1 MLLEMSFAN
10 FFSIKDEVCV
20 DFKAGNIKTVSS
32 KNLPDNVFNVND
44 ETLLKVQGIF
54 GPNASG
60 KSSILKAAFFCRQLI
75 LDSSQNNE
83 GSIFPFVP
91 FKFDGYYEKPSSFFI
106 NFITEGIEYE
116 YSFTLTRNQ
125 ILTEDLYYYPGK
137 RKAKIFTRDE
147 SAGTKKSEIY
157 SFGEGLFIKP
167 LDVAQSTGKTTL
179 FISRASQMDR
189 ELAKKI
195 YNYFRTELLIGL
207 PQLSGQYAVDL
218 FKENKELIL
227 KALKMADSDIE
238 DINVKIEKIPL
249 FAVTTN
255 VIRNRISIAP
265 NSSTSDVDII
275 NFYTIHKRNPDIKFN
290 LEGEESAGTVQIFN
304 LLLILI
310 DVCKNGKTLILDE
323 FDASLHTELAQF
335 ILDLV
340 NASKSAQFLFT
351 SHNTNL
357 LNIKKMRRDQI
368 LFTNKKNDGSTEV
381 YSLFDFKDFRE
392 NMDAEKCYL
401 QGRFDAI
408 PYINSSVATI
418 KSLLGDGWWQEKENL
433 PQEKCVH
440 NF

>member
-1 MLLEMSFAN
+1 MLLEMRFAN
-10 FFSIKDEVCV
+10 FFSIKDEVCI

-32 KNLPDNVFNVND
+32 KNLPDYVFNVND

-60 KSSILKAAFFCRQLI
+60 KSSILKAAFFCRQLVI
-75 LDSSQNNE
+75 DSSQNNE
-83 GSIFPFVP
+83 GSNFPFVP

-147 SAGTKKSEIY
+147 SDGTKKSEIY

-167 LDVAQSTGKTTL
+167 LDVAQSTGRTTL

-255 VIRNRISIAP
+255 VIRNGIPIAP
-265 NSSTSDVDII
+265 NSSTSAVDII

-290 LEGEESAGTVQIFN
+290 LEAKN
-304 LLLILI
+304 LLVQFRFLI
-310 DVCKNGKTLILDE
+310 
-323 FDASLHTELAQF
+323 F
-335 ILDLV
+335 
-340 NASKSAQFLFT
+340 FLFFLM
-351 SHNTNL
+351 SAKMGKRLFLMNL
-357 LNIKKMRRDQI
+357 MQ
-368 LFTNKKNDGSTEV
+368 
-381 YSLFDFKDFRE
+381 
-392 NMDAEKCYL
+392 A
-401 QGRFDAI
+401 
-408 PYINSSVATI
+408 YIQS
-418 KSLLGDGWWQEKENL
+418 
-433 PQEKCVH
+433 
-440 NF
+440 

>member
-1 MLLEMSFAN
+1 MLLEMRFAN

-20 DFKAGNIKTVSS
+20 DFKAGNIKTISS

-195 YNYFRTELLIGL
+195 YKYFRTELLIGL

-368 LFTNKKNDGSTEV
+368 LFTNKKDDGSTEV

-418 KSLLGDGWWQEKENL
+418 KSLLGDG
-433 PQEKCVH
+433 
-440 NF
+440 